1 MRQLGVDWGFE
12 YHIGTT
18 GPNGRKSRAT
28 ARAGSTTACAG
39 RTADSF
45 PSLPGRAA
53 PQAPRGRQPDPYFS
67 TKYAPLPWPLENQR
81 LVTVF
86 LRV

>member
-1 MRQLGVDWGFE
+1 VYKAPD
-12 YHIGTT
+12 
-18 GPNGRKSRAT
+18 T
-28 ARAGSTTACAG
+28 AELARCRYARSSTAAAEEN
-39 RTADSF
+39 RERWR
-45 PSLPGRAA
+45 PRRLLSLIALASAA
-53 PQAPRGRQPDPYFS
+53 PQARLGCYFS